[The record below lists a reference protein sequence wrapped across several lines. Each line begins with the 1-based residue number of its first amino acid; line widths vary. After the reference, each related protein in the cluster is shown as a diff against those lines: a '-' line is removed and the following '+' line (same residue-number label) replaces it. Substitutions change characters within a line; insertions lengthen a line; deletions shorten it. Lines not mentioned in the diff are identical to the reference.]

1 MHWIFRRSLEIGIA
15 KDKIFIV
22 RFYRRSS
29 TICSYVGAFL
39 TTDSNGSSDFGYYE
53 IHFNYGKGKYV
64 VESMYLSF
72 LFGKVSDNLSDNSLK
87 LALCNAQ
94 DVTDFAFQ
102 MGYTFK

>member
-1 MHWIFRRSLEIGIA
+1 
-15 KDKIFIV
+15 
-22 RFYRRSS
+22 
-29 TICSYVGAFL
+29 
-39 TTDSNGSSDFGYYE
+39 
-53 IHFNYGKGKYV
+53 
-64 VESMYLSF
+64 MYLSF